1 MRTADDLLRPVLAAN
16 YVRSRHNALVTIV
29 EFGDFEC
36 PNCKQAAAAV
46 LLFGTRVHGRLTL
59 AFRHFPVE
67 EVQANALTAVE
78 ASEAAGGAREFC
90 VCELDGYCCSDD
102 KEELGE

>member
-1 MRTADDLLRPVLAAN
+1 MRTPDELLRPVFAAN
-16 YVRSRHNALVTIV
+16 YVRGRHNAFVTIV

-36 PNCKQAAAAV
+36 LNCKQAAPFV
-46 LLFGTRVHGRLTL
+46 LLFSTRVHGRVTL

-78 ASEAAGGAREFC
+78 ASEGAGGAREFC
-90 VCELDGYCCSDD
+90 VCELDGYFCSDN
-102 KEELGE
+102 EEGPGE